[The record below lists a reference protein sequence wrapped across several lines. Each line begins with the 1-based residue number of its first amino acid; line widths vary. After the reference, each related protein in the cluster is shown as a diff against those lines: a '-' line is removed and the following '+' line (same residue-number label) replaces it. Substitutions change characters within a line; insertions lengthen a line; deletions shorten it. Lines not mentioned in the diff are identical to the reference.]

1 MGDAPYEA
9 IHIEDIPEPEFE
21 KDPEDP
27 DWRPIRIHFG
37 IRAFGANAYIA
48 RQPGRLVEEHTE
60 TKDSGSHHE
69 EIYFVAKGRA
79 TFTVE
84 GEEVEAPE
92 GTFVYIRDP
101 GVTRSAVA
109 HAPDTIV
116 LAVGG
121 TPGEAFAVSPWES
134 KYDRPAAR

>member
-1 MGDAPYEA
+1 
-9 IHIEDIPEPEFE
+9 
-21 KDPEDP
+21 
-27 DWRPIRIHFG
+27 
-37 IRAFGANAYIA
+37 
-48 RQPGRLVEEHTE
+48 VEEHTE

-84 GEEVEAPE
+84 DEEVEAPE